1 MQAARRVAG
10 GIPRAGDV
18 PLEGPIIIEGIDTI
32 DVTQTSL
39 DYLALNHSIYAEK
52 SALLND
58 IGLLLQ
64 TGERPPDKRI
74 PILELIDSGKG
85 KFWRYPAMR

>member
-1 MQAARRVAG
+1 
-10 GIPRAGDV
+10 
-18 PLEGPIIIEGIDTI
+18 
-32 DVTQTSL
+32 VTQTSL
-39 DYLALNHSIYAEK
+39 DYLALNHSTYAEK

-74 PILELIDSGKG
+74 PILELIDAGKG